1 MRRVLIFATASL
13 VVASVFFS
21 TSVAGASN
29 FVRVALPQGVSLE
42 IPKNW
47 TVYSG
52 NERMLVDTWL
62 EAKGFAQVDSK
73 AGFIAELYN
82 DNNQRLGAL
91 HLRYFPDAPYA
102 QAQVRAFSATDIA
115 ALDRVTRESS
125 ENASRVMNT
134 KILSWEAARIKTING
149 IAVLVMS
156 YSRLTPAFGEGTFRV
171 RLVRVYAG
179 PRSFTLTISYLENSA
194 LLMTPITDYIIA
206 SLRQD

>member
-1 MRRVLIFATASL
+1 VS
-13 VVASVFFS
+13 
-21 TSVAGASN
+21 
-29 FVRVALPQGVSLE
+29 LPQGVSLE

-47 TVYSG
+47 TIYSG

-91 HLRYFPDAPYA
+91 HLRYFPDAPYT

-149 IAVLVMS
+149 IAALVMG
-156 YSRLTPAFGEGTFRV
+156 YSRLTPTFGKARSECGW
-171 RLVRVYAG
+171 YACTQG
-179 PRSFTLTISYLENSA
+179 RAHLRSRSA
-194 LLMTPITDYIIA
+194 I
-206 SLRQD
+206 

>member
-1 MRRVLIFATASL
+1 MRRILVFAAASL
-13 VVASVFFS
+13 AVAFVFCS
-21 TSVAGASN
+21 TSVTGASN
-29 FVRVALPQGVSLE
+29 FVRVSLPQGVSLE

-47 TVYSG
+47 TIYSG

-73 AGFIAELYN
+73 AGFIAEFYN

-91 HLRYFPDAPYA
+91 HLRYFPNAPYT
-102 QAQVRAFSATDIA
+102 QAQVRAFSANDIA
-115 ALDRVTRESS
+115 ALDRVTRKSS
-125 ENASRVMNT
+125 ENASHAMNT

-149 IAVLVMS
+149 ITALVMG
-156 YSRLTPAFGEGTFRV
+156 YSRFTPTFGEGAFRV

-179 PRSFTLTISYLENSA
+179 PRSYTLTISYLENSA